1 MGMRWHSP
9 PMNWSRKF
17 PSFGHNYEGEIFSII
32 ILTHLFSFW
41 LLQSSI
47 ALPFPLLPY
56 PTLPSSPLLSS
67 PLSSP
72 PPLPIIHML
81 SLPSRSS
88 SWPHTILL
96 FLSSFVSPSLFL
108 LLCWLTSCPLLSLP
122 IHFSLFLSPLFHSF
136 LFTFPSPSVSLSS
149 FSPFSAFPLT
159 SSSSLLLR
167 SYLHSSSSPLSPFP
181 SLPINLFPFPF
192 SPLLSPF
199 FASSYLLTPLFLP
212 HFSCSRSP
220 CLSVHVLVSS
230 FPQSHDTELVNT
242 CGTKKR
248 YNH

>member
-1 MGMRWHSP
+1 MIEWLYGYTVIKRRCINAEWFSVLPALTMKWRIGFDILCLFFFS
-9 PMNWSRKF
+9 SRRRHTRCADVT
-17 PSFGHNYEGEIFSII
+17 GVQ
-32 ILTHLFSFW
+32 TC
-41 LLQSSI
+41 
-47 ALPFPLLPY
+47 ALP
-56 PTLPSSPLLSS
+56 
-67 PLSSP
+67 
-72 PPLPIIHML
+72 I
-81 SLPSRSS
+81 
-88 SWPHTILL
+88 
-96 FLSSFVSPSLFL
+96 SLFL